1 MKKTRQEKIA
11 ELITNYDIETQDEL
25 IARLREHHFDVTQAT
40 VSRDIKE
47 LRLGLTNAEGEILR
61 QETLIQGE
69 EEAVLAWLGKPQNQQ
84 AILDQAQAML
94 AEHTRK

>member
-1 MKKTRQEKIA
+1 MEGRWP
-11 ELITNYDIETQDEL
+11 
-25 IARLREHHFDVTQAT
+25 
-40 VSRDIKE
+40 RDIKE
-47 LRLGLTNAEGEILR
+47 LRLGLTYADGEILR

-69 EEAVLAWLGKPQNQQ
+69 EQDILAWLGKPQNQQ